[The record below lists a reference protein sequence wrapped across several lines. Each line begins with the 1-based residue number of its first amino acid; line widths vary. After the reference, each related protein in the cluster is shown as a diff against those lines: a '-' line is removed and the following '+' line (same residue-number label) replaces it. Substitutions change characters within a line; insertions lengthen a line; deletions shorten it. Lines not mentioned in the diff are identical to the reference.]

1 MMPNEAVKSEE
12 VSGDKAIPAVEAA
25 GEAAAPARRSDSF
38 RRRTPYPAKK
48 KVCRFC
54 AENAHEID
62 YKQIQLLR
70 TFMSD
75 TGKILSSRITGTCAS
90 HQRVLSRMIKR
101 ARNLSLLPYV
111 VK

>member
-1 MMPNEAVKSEE
+1 MTPNETVKPEE
-12 VSGDKAIPAVEAA
+12 VSGGKALSVA
-25 GEAAAPARRSDSF
+25 EAAADAAPAARRDSF

-90 HQRVLSRMIKR
+90 HQRTLSKMIKR

-111 VK
+111 IK